1 MLHFT
6 CMLTETIFF
15 SFDAPSCHKEKL
27 VYLYFWNK
35 KLESSTPIIL
45 DGDFNCAVTL
55 TFDRKC
61 DSEKKKHIKKY
72 DKYWVQTSIKIALDI
87 QYFK

>member
-1 MLHFT
+1 MLIHKPFFT
-6 CMLTETIFF
+6 
-15 SFDAPSCHKEKL
+15 FDAPSCHKEKL
-27 VYLYFWNK
+27 VHLCYWNK

-61 DSEKKKHIKKY
+61 DSEKKYQEIWQVLSSDVY
-72 DKYWVQTSIKIALDI
+72 
-87 QYFK
+87 